1 MATEKQRADLEKRIR
16 EYRKKNLKK
25 SDYNE
30 SATRIY
36 VNEFLQ
42 DVLGYIFDDEI
53 KTEYAIKGEY
63 ADYVIQ
69 LKRKKNF
76 VVEVKAMSIDLS
88 EKHLRQAQNYAAN
101 EGIEWI
107 LLFNGRQI
115 QLYRLLFTKPIRN
128 QLIVDLDLGDITQM
142 RQASEQ
148 LLPLT
153 KHAVERG
160 ELEEYWKRVD
170 ALTPASLL
178 KTIYTEDVIRA
189 IRLKVKKQ
197 SGIGFSQEEILGAVH
212 QLILT
217 GCLEAVK
224 PKRLK

>member
-1 MATEKQRADLEKRIR
+1 MATENQRAQLEKRIR

-42 DVLGYIFDDEI
+42 DVLGYTFDEEI

-76 VVEVKAMSIDLS
+76 VVEVKAMSIDLN

-107 LLFNGRQI
+107 MLFNGRQI

-128 QLIVDLDLGDITQM
+128 QLIVDLDLGDISQM
-142 RQASEQ
+142 RKASEQ

-160 ELEEYWKRVD
+160 ELEDYWRRVD
-170 ALTPASLL
+170 ALTPTSLL

-197 SGIGFSQEEILGAVH
+197 SGISFGQEEILEAVH
-212 QLILT
+212 QLILV
-217 GCLEAVK
+217 GCMEAIK
-224 PKRLK
+224 PKHLK

>member
-42 DVLGYIFDDEI
+42 DVLGYTFDEEI

-142 RQASEQ
+142 HKASEQ

-160 ELEEYWKRVD
+160 ELEDYWRRVD

-197 SGIGFSQEEILGAVH
+197 SGIGFSQEEILDAVH
-212 QLILT
+212 QLILA
-217 GCLEAVK
+217 GCLEAIK
-224 PKRLK
+224 PKHLK